1 MKNPKKILAWALPVT
16 ALLSAPAAIMAETFT
31 GKLNG
36 HGCAHAGTTCPVDRL
51 DPHIAL
57 ESDFVLQKGSG
68 DYYFLPNLPNLPYG
82 VKVRHVLEDV
92 QVDGTLDKRYNQID
106 VNAFR
111 VKKAG
116 SYKTMWSKAM
126 QKKEQDALEDGGVP
140 FFLP

>member
-1 MKNPKKILAWALPVT
+1 MKTQIKRIAYGVSVSVLLAGS
-16 ALLSAPAAIMAETFT
+16 SAVLAETFA

-68 DYYFLPNLPNLPYG
+68 DYYFLPNLPYS
-82 VKVRHVLEDV
+82 VKVRYVLNDV
-92 QVDGTLDKRYNQID
+92 QVDGKLDKKYNQID
-106 VNAFR
+106 VKEFR
-111 VKKAG
+111 VKKGGA
-116 SYKTMWSKAM
+116 YKTMWSKAM
-126 QKKEQDALEDGGVP
+126 QQKEADALEDGGVP

>member
-68 DYYFLPNLPNLPYG
+68 DYYFLPNLPYG

-106 VNAFR
+106 VNLKFPNFL
-111 VKKAG
+111 
-116 SYKTMWSKAM
+116 
-126 QKKEQDALEDGGVP
+126 EQ
-140 FFLP
+140 